1 MAKYS
6 TKVLGFGDNVVDIY
20 EHSHIMYPGGN
31 CVNLCAYSKIMDV
44 ERVAYM
50 GYFGS
55 DDIAEFVIGV
65 LNELEIETVKCK
77 QLVGENGWSKCSL
90 IDGDRIFGD
99 YNQGGIRGKTPYI
112 LDRFDLEYMKQ
123 FDYVHSGNYCYTE
136 SQLQTIKENGI
147 KLSFDF
153 SDDSTK
159 EYYEKYAPYVTYAFC
174 SFDGDEEAAKE
185 HLRFIHSLGP
195 EIASLTR
202 GSKGCIMYDG
212 EQFYVQPAKE
222 LDEVVDTMGAG
233 DSFLTSFMNC
243 FVDQEKKGVE
253 RPEAIRKALMEASEF
268 AAYVCG
274 LNGGFGHGKPYT
286 YGVRER

>member
-31 CVNLCAYSKIMDV
+31 CVNLCAYSRIMDV

-222 LDEVVDTMGAG
+222 LDVVVDTMGAG

>member
-44 ERVAYM
+44 ERAAYM

-99 YNQGGIRGKTPYI
+99 YNQGGVRGKTPYI

-136 SQLQTIKENGI
+136 SQLGIMKENGI

-174 SFDGDEEAAKE
+174 SFDGDEEDAKE
-185 HLRFIHSLGP
+185 HLKFIHSLGP

-212 EQFYVQPAKE
+212 EQFYVQPAKKI
-222 LDEVVDTMGAG
+222 DTVVDTMGAG

-243 FVDQEKKGVE
+243 FVDQEKKGVD
-253 RPEAIRKALMEASEF
+253 RPEAIRTALAVAAEF

-286 YGVRER
+286 DEK

>member
-222 LDEVVDTMGAG
+222 LDVVVDTMGAG

-243 FVDQEKKGVE
+243 FIDQEKKGAE